1 MKLEIANYSD
11 RRFITSKSFEV
22 INNET
27 PAKFFWLN
35 NIRIYER

>member
-22 INNET
+22 INKEI
-27 PAKFFWLN
+27 PVKEYWFN
-35 NIRIYER
+35 NLRIYER

>member
-11 RRFITSKSFEV
+11 RRFNTSKLLEV
-22 INNET
+22 INNEI
-27 PAKFFWLN
+27 PVKDFWLN